1 MVFYSSQSIFFPFGI
16 IFSLSFQKTRSAKGQ
31 YVRESYL
38 SSQGSKRFSLSC
50 FYYSR
55 YVP

>member
-38 SSQGSKRFSLSC
+38 SSQGSKRFSLS
-50 FYYSR
+50 
-55 YVP
+55 